1 MSKSRFYLMMA
12 LIGGVFAGKLL
23 SGSGDWEW
31 NVPELLSVVF
41 FGLWLLGSTVML
53 IIVILTKTKTMTI
66 NQDGVTVNR
75 PIDTKS
81 LRWNQ
86 ILDYGVDFSNKSR
99 SAVYYE
105 RFSDILL
112 DEGDK
117 GKERSGKTTVRID
130 LEEVLMDRYVSPIM
144 DYCADHTQFTPFP
157 VHPYNRLRFQSSGW
171 EAYKAAKEPSRN
183 SQERCNRFKRGTDS
197 SLRSESRRE
206 QSGGGSACGLTRRT
220 APFCKVEAQFSGI
233 WIRFW
238 GSDPNRPFRASSIF

>member
-86 ILDYGVDFSNKSR
+86 ILDYGVDFS
-99 SAVYYE
+99 
-105 RFSDILL
+105 
-112 DEGDK
+112 
-117 GKERSGKTTVRID
+117 
-130 LEEVLMDRYVSPIM
+130 
-144 DYCADHTQFTPFP
+144 
-157 VHPYNRLRFQSSGW
+157 
-171 EAYKAAKEPSRN
+171 
-183 SQERCNRFKRGTDS
+183 
-197 SLRSESRRE
+197 ESRRE